1 MSGIIG
7 IVGLAQKPPNRSSL
21 ERMRAALKHRKKDGY
36 GSWHDHS
43 ACFGHL
49 MLHSTPESL
58 HETLPWQD
66 PISSLVIVADARID
80 NRPDLISS
88 LNIDR
93 ASTEFLPD
101 SHLILAAYRKWDED
115 CVLHLLGDFAF
126 AIWDPANRTLF
137 CARDHLGIRP
147 FYYHAGESFA
157 FASSALA
164 VRQAPG
170 VPQAFN
176 QGRIAD
182 YLVQELEGVDKT
194 STFFKHIFRL
204 PPAHTARLESGR
216 LRLRQYWLLDPEF
229 ELNLTSDEAYL
240 EAFNEVFTSAIDI
253 RLRCNGQP
261 ASMLSGGIDSSSIVG
276 WARKSLQAQG
286 ARPLRTFSCVTDDE
300 QCVETQ
306 FSRQMIGLGGLDPVL
321 LRPGAVE
328 DLQAE
333 LAQVYAVM
341 EDPFDYLMVLP
352 MVIYL
357 SARQLGNR
365 VMLDGVDGGLVTSQT
380 TTYPAFLMRQEGW
393 HRAALEMRGMWENYY
408 RKEQP
413 LWKLYLRM
421 IRSAY
426 LPESIRRFRRRWF
439 GDHWERQ
446 VLRPAPIAKK
456 FAQQVRLNERVDQYR
471 NYTAGG
477 VKAGLRQSH
486 IDWVLHASLTAGIER
501 YQRVAA
507 YCGVEARHP
516 LMDKRLVEFCVSLP
530 WDQKV
535 RNGWVKYALRRSAE
549 AVAPPEIAW
558 RQTWDH
564 LGYRFLNAWMAQSSA
579 RMDDLISTWECKKSM
594 ESRAFIDKKK
604 FSKLCQGYNLHE
616 SKSRSMIWRITNL
629 HEYYKKHQRDH
640 APRG

>member
-1 MSGIIG
+1 
-7 IVGLAQKPPNRSSL
+7 
-21 ERMRAALKHRKKDGY
+21 MRVALKHREIDGY

-66 PISSLVIVADARID
+66 PISGLVIVADARID
-80 NRPDLISS
+80 NRPDLIAS

-93 ASTEFLPD
+93 ASAEFLPD

-126 AIWDPANRTLF
+126 AIWDQANKTLF

-147 FYYHAGESFA
+147 FYYHVGAFFA

-164 VRQAPG
+164 VRRAPG

-176 QGRIAD
+176 EGRIAD

-229 ELNLTSDEAYL
+229 ELNLASDEAYL
-240 EAFNEVFTSAIDI
+240 EAFNEVFTSAIDV

-286 ARPLRTFSCVTDDE
+286 AGPLRTFSAVTDDE
-300 QCVETQ
+300 DCVETHYIQ
-306 FSRQMIGLGGLDPVL
+306 QMIGLGGLDPVL

-341 EDPFDYLMVLP
+341 EDPFDCFMVLQ
-352 MVIYL
+352 MVLYL
-357 SARQLGNR
+357 SARQRGNR
-365 VMLDGVDGGLVTSQT
+365 VMLDGVDGDLVTSQT
-380 TTYPAFLMRQEGW
+380 TGYPAFLIRQEGW
-393 HRAALEMRGMWENYY
+393 HRARLEMRGMWENFY
-408 RKEQP
+408 RKERP
-413 LWKLYLRM
+413 LWKLYLQM
-421 IRSAY
+421 MGSAFV
-426 LPESIRRFRRRWF
+426 PDFIRRCRRQWF
-439 GDHWERQ
+439 GDHWERL
-446 VLRPAPIAKK
+446 VLRPAPIAKM
-456 FAQQVRLNERVDQYR
+456 FAQQVRLSDRVDQYR

-486 IDWVLHASLTAGIER
+486 IDWALHASLTAGIER

-535 RNGWVKYALRRSAE
+535 RNGWIKYALRRSAE
-549 AVAPPEIAW
+549 TVAPPEIAW
-558 RQTWDH
+558 RQTWEH
-564 LGYRFLNAWMAQSSA
+564 LGHRFLDAWMTQ
-579 RMDDLISTWECKKSM
+579 
-594 ESRAFIDKKK
+594 SRARVDGLIATWGCTSSKETRSFIDKKK
-604 FSKLCQGYNLHE
+604 FSKLCQEYNVHDLN
-616 SKSRSMIWRITNL
+616 SYSRIWGIANL
-629 HEYYKKHQRDH
+629 HEYYQKHQRDR
-640 APRG
+640 PSQGWI